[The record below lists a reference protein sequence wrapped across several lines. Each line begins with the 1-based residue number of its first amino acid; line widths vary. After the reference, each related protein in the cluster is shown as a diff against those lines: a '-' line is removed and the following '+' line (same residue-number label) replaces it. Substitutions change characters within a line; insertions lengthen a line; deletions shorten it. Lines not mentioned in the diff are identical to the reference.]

1 MPISRPGGGVPFT
14 AIRNIDIMTAR
25 PVGDTPCQAAERFPP
40 RLGLSELMLKSHQP
54 EVQAH
59 DTSPLVARPGPPTR
73 SAAAK
78 WEQGWEP
85 PAWVAALIADAPF
98 TATANP
104 IDPGAELRVSVSGRF
119 MRVTATI
126 DDAHA
131 LSTEA
136 LDARVAGAYRG
147 IGALLSQHDRH
158 AIRFWNFIPQI
169 HEQVADGRDRYMV
182 FNAGRFHAFS
192 DLYGSKAH
200 FARALPT
207 ASAVGI
213 DRGPLVIHALG
224 DIAAGTP
231 LENPRQVPAYSYSR
245 RYGPLPPC
253 FARATLTERE
263 PGKHYL
269 LVGGTASIV
278 GEDSQHARDPRRQA
292 LETFDNLAQ
301 LVASAAA
308 QVHAA
313 ASSPTPLDSS
323 GTPTLPPVVDPLDA
337 MTDLRV
343 YFVHDEHAALVRD
356 LVLARF
362 RRATR
367 IEFTRADLC
376 RSELLVEIEGLAAL

>member
-1 MPISRPGGGVPFT
+1 
-14 AIRNIDIMTAR
+14 
-25 PVGDTPCQAAERFPP
+25 
-40 RLGLSELMLKSHQP
+40 MLKSQEP
-54 EVQAH
+54 EARAH
-59 DTSPLVARPGPPTR
+59 DTSSRAAQPEPPTR
-73 SAAAK
+73 RAVAAG
-78 WEQGWEP
+78 WEPAWEP
-85 PAWVAALIADAPF
+85 PAWVAALLADAPS
-98 TATANP
+98 TTTANP
-104 IDPGAELRVSVSGRF
+104 SDPGAELRVSASGRF

-126 DDAHA
+126 DDADA

-147 IGALLSQHDRH
+147 IGALLAQHDRH

-169 HEQVADGRDRYMV
+169 HAQVGDSRDRYMV

-192 DLYGSKAH
+192 DLYGSKAL

-224 DIAAGTP
+224 DVAAGTP
-231 LENPRQVPAYSYSR
+231 VENPRQIPAYSYSR

-263 PGKHYL
+263 AGEHYL

-308 QVHAA
+308 QVHAGSMA
-313 ASSPTPLDSS
+313 TTRADGIEALTS
-323 GTPTLPPVVDPLDA
+323 PPVADPLDA
-337 MTDLRV
+337 LTDLRV
-343 YFVHDEHAALVRD
+343 YFVRDEDAALVRD
-356 LVLARF
+356 LVLVRF
-362 RRATR
+362 SRATR
-367 IEFTRADLC
+367 IELTRADLC
-376 RSELLVEIEGLAAL
+376 RSELLVEIEGLARL